1 MGESVPDGGCGQLLV
16 AQAGG
21 TYIPIVYR
29 TTHTGEVK
37 EDDEE
42 QTE

>member
-1 MGESVPDGGCGQLLV
+1 MLDGGCGQLLV

-29 TTHTGEVK
+29 TAHSGEVE
-37 EDDEE
+37 EDVVE